1 MRILATTV
9 TCSYL
14 SQINLHSFTHS
25 YTHEHLH
32 AYTYMHTHTHVQVY
46 TGQVAGRQQRLL
58 LKKEES
64 SRKNALTSTTSS
76 STSPSI
82 NDDEIFEDEIGGN
95 AGAVS
100 GNRDE
105 NDGRS
110 TSKNPAT
117 SLIDLVDRISDGR
130 ELAAVWQSFQKKEIK
145 GDNAILLT
153 LCLVLLI
160 LHYLILSCLS
170 C

>member
-1 MRILATTV
+1 MRILTTTLTYSCLLV
-9 TCSYL
+9 
-14 SQINLHSFTHS
+14 INLHS
-25 YTHEHLH
+25 YTHTHI
-32 AYTYMHTHTHVQVY
+32 HTHTHTNTYVQVY

-95 AGAVS
+95 SGAVS
-100 GNRDE
+100 GSRDE

-130 ELAAVWQSFQKKEIK
+130 ELVAVWQSFQKKEIK
-145 GDNAILLT
+145 G
-153 LCLVLLI
+153 
-160 LHYLILSCLS
+160 
-170 C
+170 